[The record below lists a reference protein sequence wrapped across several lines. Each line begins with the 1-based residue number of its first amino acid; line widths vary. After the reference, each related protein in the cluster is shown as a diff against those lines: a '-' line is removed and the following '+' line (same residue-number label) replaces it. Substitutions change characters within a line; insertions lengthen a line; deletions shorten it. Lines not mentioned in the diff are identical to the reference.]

1 MANLQLQM
9 KRETERLEAMRAHL
23 DPNHKLEKPK
33 EDKISPKPPQQPS
46 PAAIKSENELSGAAA
61 VHKMAQLESNFLAH
75 AQSLS
80 GGIQNIFGAKAAAA
94 AAAFAGLAQQN
105 PMTDRLR
112 TEESKRKKT
121 WPKLLIFKNIQVLI
135 YNFYIINYN
144 YKLQL

>member
-23 DPNHKLEKPK
+23 DPNRKLEPK
-33 EDKISPKPPQQPS
+33 EDKISPKPPQPS
-46 PAAIKSENELSGAAA
+46 PAVKSENELSGAAA

-112 TEESKRKKT
+112 TEESKRKT
-121 WPKLLIFKNIQVLI
+121 LNLLFFSREI
-135 YNFYIINYN
+135 NFTKYLKKIS
-144 YKLQL
+144 

>member
-23 DPNHKLEKPK
+23 DPNRKLELPK
-33 EDKISPKPPQQPS
+33 EDKISPKPPQPS
-46 PAAIKSENELSGAAA
+46 PAVKSENELSGAAA

-94 AAAFAGLAQQN
+94 AAAFAGLASQQN
-105 PMTDRLR
+105 PMADRLR
-112 TEESKRKKT
+112 TEESKRKNDLKI
-121 WPKLLIFKNIQVLI
+121 WAR
-135 YNFYIINYN
+135 
-144 YKLQL
+144 

>member
-23 DPNHKLEKPK
+23 DPNRKLEPK
-33 EDKISPKPPQQPS
+33 EDKISPKPPQPS
-46 PAAIKSENELSGAAA
+46 PAVKSENELSGAVA

-112 TEESKRKKT
+112 TEESKRKTLK
-121 WPKLLIFKNIQVLI
+121 
-135 YNFYIINYN
+135 
-144 YKLQL
+144 